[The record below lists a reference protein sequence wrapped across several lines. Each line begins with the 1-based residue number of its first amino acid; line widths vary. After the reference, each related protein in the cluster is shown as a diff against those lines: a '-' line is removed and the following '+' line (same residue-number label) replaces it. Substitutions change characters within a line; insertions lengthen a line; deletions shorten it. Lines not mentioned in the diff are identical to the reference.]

1 MNFELILAAGVTSG
15 TVLLFAAIGELLA
28 ERSGIINLGVEGM
41 MFVGALA
48 GFKISLDTGN
58 PWLGVV
64 AALVAGGILASLHAI
79 VTIQFQ
85 ADQIVSGL
93 ALTLLGTGVALVL
106 GEGLAGGAGGPTLPT
121 VTLPLVSLIPIIGPV
136 FFTNQSVLVYL
147 GYVLVPVTWYWI
159 NHTRPG
165 LHLRAVGE
173 SPTAADSLGV
183 NVYRLR
189 YLYTIAGGAL
199 AGLAGATI
207 SMVVSPGWNAE
218 KTTSGQG
225 WIAVGLVIFAQW
237 SPLRAMFG
245 AYLIATIR
253 RLTLDLQG
261 PPDFFGIPN
270 PFFTYQPYTF
280 FLDML
285 PYALVI
291 LIMVLGAREAIK
303 RRVGAPAALGTP
315 YIRGERG
322 L

>member
-1 MNFELILAAGVTSG
+1 MNLELILAAGVTSG

-28 ERSGIINLGVEGM
+28 ERSGILNLGVEGM

-48 GFKISLDTGN
+48 GLKVSLDTGN
-58 PWLGVV
+58 AWLGVV
-64 AALVAGGILASLHAI
+64 AALIAGGLLASLHAI

-106 GEGLAGGAGGPTLPT
+106 GQGLAGGAGGPTLPT
-121 VTLPLVSLIPIIGPV
+121 VTVPGLSEIPVVGPV
-136 FFTNQSVLVYL
+136 FFTNQSLLVYL
-147 GYVLVPVTWYWI
+147 GYLIVPITWYWI
-159 NHTRPG
+159 NQTRPG

-173 SPTAADSLGV
+173 SPTSADSLGV

-189 YLYTIAGGAL
+189 YFYTIAGGAL

-207 SMVVSPGWNAE
+207 SMVVSPGWNGD

-237 SPLRAMFG
+237 SPVRAMFG
-245 AYLIATIR
+245 AYLVATIR

-261 PPDFFGIPN
+261 PPDLFGISN
-270 PFFTYQPYTF
+270 PFHTYQPYTF

>member
-1 MNFELILAAGVTSG
+1 VNLELILAAGVTSG
-15 TVLLFAAIGELLA
+15 TVLLLAALGEILT
-28 ERSGIINLGVEGM
+28 ERSGVINLGVEGM

-48 GFKISLDTGN
+48 GFKVSVDTGD
-58 PWLGVV
+58 PWIGLV
-64 AALVAGGILASLHAI
+64 AALIAGGALAALHAI
-79 VTIQFQ
+79 VTIGFQ

-106 GEGLAGGAGGPTLPT
+106 GEGLAGGMVGPRLPT
-121 VTLPLVSLIPIIGPV
+121 ITLPLLASIPVIGPV
-136 FFTNQSVLVYL
+136 FFTDQSVLVYL
-147 GYVLVPVTWYWI
+147 GYLLVPVIGYWI
-159 NHTRPG
+159 SHTRPG

-173 SPTAADSLGV
+173 QPTAADALGV

-189 YLYTIAGGAL
+189 YAYTIAGGAL

-207 SMVVSPGWNAE
+207 SMVVSPGWNSTQ
-218 KTTSGQG
+218 TTSGQG

-237 SPLRAMFG
+237 SPLRALIG

-253 RLTLDLQG
+253 RLTIDLQG
-261 PPDFFGIPN
+261 PTDFFGIPN

-291 LIMVLGAREAIK
+291 FIMVLGAREAIK
-303 RRVGAPAALGTP
+303 RRVGAPAALGIP
-315 YIRGERG
+315 YVRGERG
-322 L
+322 M

>member
-1 MNFELILAAGVTSG
+1 MNAELILAAGVTSG
-15 TVLLFAAIGELLA
+15 TVLLLAAIGEILT

-48 GFKISLDTGN
+48 GFKVSVETGD
-58 PWLGVV
+58 PWIGVL
-64 AALVAGGILASLHAI
+64 AALIAGGILASLHAI
-79 VTIQFQ
+79 VTIHFQ

-106 GEGLAGGAGGPTLPT
+106 GEGLAGGTVGPRLPT
-121 VTLPLVSLIPIIGPV
+121 ITVPGLSAIPFIGPV

-147 GYVLVPVTWYWI
+147 GYLLVPATWYWI

-173 SPTAADSLGV
+173 APTAADSLGV
-183 NVYRLR
+183 SVYRLR
-189 YLYTIAGGAL
+189 YGYTVIGGAL
-199 AGLAGATI
+199 AGLAGAMI
-207 SMVVSPGWNAE
+207 SMVVSPGWNSTQ
-218 KTTSGQG
+218 TTSGQG

-237 SPLRAMFG
+237 SPFRALIG

-253 RLTLDLQG
+253 RLTIDLQG
-261 PPDFFGIPN
+261 PPDFFGVPN
-270 PFFTYQPYTF
+270 PFFTYQPLTF

-303 RRVGAPAALGTP
+303 RRVGAPAALGVP
-315 YIRGERG
+315 WVRGERG
-322 L
+322 M

>member
-1 MNFELILAAGVTSG
+1 MNAELILAAGVTSG
-15 TVLLFAAIGELLA
+15 TVLLLAAIGEILT

-48 GFKISLDTGN
+48 GFKVSVETGD
-58 PWLGVV
+58 PWIGVL
-64 AALVAGGILASLHAI
+64 AALIAGGILASLHAI

-106 GEGLAGGAGGPTLPT
+106 GEGLAGGTVGPRLPT
-121 VTLPLVSLIPIIGPV
+121 ITVPGLSAIPFIGPV

-147 GYVLVPVTWYWI
+147 GYLLVPATWYWI

-173 SPTAADSLGV
+173 APTAADSLGV
-183 NVYRLR
+183 SVYRLR
-189 YLYTIAGGAL
+189 YGYTIIGGAL
-199 AGLAGATI
+199 AGLAGAMI
-207 SMVVSPGWNAE
+207 SMVVSPGWNSTQ
-218 KTTSGQG
+218 TTSGQG

-237 SPLRAMFG
+237 SPFRALIG

-253 RLTLDLQG
+253 RLTIDLQG
-261 PPDFFGIPN
+261 PPDFFGVPN
-270 PFFTYQPYTF
+270 PFFTYQPLTF

-303 RRVGAPAALGTP
+303 RRVGAPAALGIP
-315 YIRGERG
+315 WVRGERG
-322 L
+322 M

>member
-1 MNFELILAAGVTSG
+1 VNAELILAAGVTSG
-15 TVLLFAAIGELLA
+15 TVLLLAAIGELLT

-48 GFKISLDTGN
+48 GFRVSVDTGD
-58 PWLGVV
+58 PWIGVL

-79 VTIQFQ
+79 VTIGFQ

-106 GEGLAGGAGGPTLPT
+106 GEGLAGGTVGPRLPIIT
-121 VTLPLVSLIPIIGPV
+121 VPGLSAIPFIGPV

-147 GYVLVPVTWYWI
+147 GYLLVPVTWYWI
-159 NHTRPG
+159 THTRPG

-173 SPTAADSLGV
+173 EPTAADSLGV
-183 NVYRLR
+183 SVYRLR
-189 YLYTIAGGAL
+189 YGYTIIGGAL
-199 AGLAGATI
+199 AGLAGAMI
-207 SMVVSPGWNAE
+207 SMVVSPGWNSIQ
-218 KTTSGQG
+218 TTSGRG

-237 SPLRAMFG
+237 SPLRVMFG
-245 AYLIATIR
+245 AYLVATIS
-253 RLTLDLQG
+253 RLTIDLQG
-261 PPDFFGIPN
+261 PTDFFGIPN
-270 PFFTYQPYTF
+270 PFFTYQPFTF

-303 RRVGAPAALGTP
+303 RRVGAPASLGIP
-315 YIRGERG
+315 WVRGERG
-322 L
+322 T

>member
-1 MNFELILAAGVTSG
+1 MNAELILAAGVTSG
-15 TVLLFAAIGELLA
+15 TVLLLAAIGEILT

-48 GFKISLDTGN
+48 GFKVSVETGD
-58 PWLGVV
+58 PWIGVL
-64 AALVAGGILASLHAI
+64 AALIAGGILASLHAI

-106 GEGLAGGAGGPTLPT
+106 GEGLAGGTVGPRLPT
-121 VTLPLVSLIPIIGPV
+121 ITVPGLSAIPFIGPV

-147 GYVLVPVTWYWI
+147 GYLLVPVTWYWI

-173 SPTAADSLGV
+173 APTAADSLGV
-183 NVYRLR
+183 SVYRLR
-189 YLYTIAGGAL
+189 YGYTIIGGAL
-199 AGLAGATI
+199 AGLAGAMI
-207 SMVVSPGWNAE
+207 SMVVSPGWNSTQ
-218 KTTSGQG
+218 TTSGQG

-237 SPLRAMFG
+237 SPFRALIG

-253 RLTLDLQG
+253 RLTIDLQG
-261 PPDFFGIPN
+261 PPDFFGVPN
-270 PFFTYQPYTF
+270 PFFTYQPLTF

-303 RRVGAPAALGTP
+303 RRVGAPAALGIP
-315 YIRGERG
+315 WVRGDRG
-322 L
+322 M

>member
-1 MNFELILAAGVTSG
+1 MNLEVILAAGVASG
-15 TVLLFAAIGELLA
+15 TILLLAAIGEILT

-48 GFKISLDTGN
+48 GFKISVESGD
-58 PWLGVV
+58 PWIGLL
-64 AALVAGGILASLHAI
+64 AACLAGALLALIHAI
-79 VTIQFQ
+79 VTISFQ

-106 GEGLAGGAGGPTLPT
+106 GEGLAGGTVGPRLPT
-121 VTLPLVSLIPIIGPV
+121 ITLPLLSDVPIIGPI
-136 FFTNQSVLVYL
+136 FFTNQSVMVYL
-147 GYVLVPVTWYWI
+147 GYLLVPLTWYWI

-173 SPTAADSLGV
+173 APTAADSLGV
-183 NVYRLR
+183 SVYRTR
-189 YLYTIAGGAL
+189 YVYTLLGGAL

-207 SMVVSPGWNAE
+207 SMVISPGWNSVQ
-218 KTTSGQG
+218 TTSGQG

-237 SPLRAMFG
+237 SPLRAMIG

-261 PPDFFGIPN
+261 PPDFFGVPN
-270 PFFTYQPYTF
+270 PFFTYQPLTF

-303 RRVGAPAALGTP
+303 RRVGAPAALGIP
-315 YIRGERG
+315 WMRGERG
-322 L
+322 M

>member
-1 MNFELILAAGVTSG
+1 MNPELILAAGVTSG
-15 TVLLFAAIGELLA
+15 TVLLLAAIGEILT

-48 GFKISLDTGN
+48 GFKVSVETGN
-58 PWLGVV
+58 PWIGIL
-64 AALVAGGILASLHAI
+64 AALIAGGILASLHAI

-106 GEGLAGGAGGPTLPT
+106 GEGLAGGTVGPRLPT
-121 VTLPLVSLIPIIGPV
+121 ITVPGLSAIPFIGPV

-147 GYVLVPVTWYWI
+147 GYLLVPATWYWI

-173 SPTAADSLGV
+173 APTAADSLGV
-183 NVYRLR
+183 SVYRLR
-189 YLYTIAGGAL
+189 YGYTIIGGAL
-199 AGLAGATI
+199 AGLAGAMI
-207 SMVVSPGWNAE
+207 SMVVSPGWNSTQ
-218 KTTSGQG
+218 TTSGQG

-237 SPLRAMFG
+237 SPFRALIG

-253 RLTLDLQG
+253 RLTIDLQG
-261 PPDFFGIPN
+261 PPDFFGVPN

-303 RRVGAPAALGTP
+303 RRVGAPAALGIP
-315 YIRGERG
+315 WVRGERG
-322 L
+322 M

>member
-15 TVLLFAAIGELLA
+15 TVLLLAAIGELIT
-28 ERSGIINLGVEGM
+28 ERAGIINLGVEGLL
-41 MFVGALA
+41 FVGALA
-48 GFKISLDTGN
+48 GFKVSVDTGN
-58 PWLGVV
+58 PWLGLV
-64 AALVAGGILASLHAI
+64 AALLAGAVLASLHAI

-106 GEGLAGGAGGPTLPT
+106 GEGLAGRTAGPALP
-121 VTLPLVSLIPIIGPV
+121 VITLPLLSQVPVIGRV
-136 FFTNQSVLVYL
+136 FFTDQSVLVYF
-147 GYVLVPVTWYWI
+147 GYLLVPAVWYWI
-159 NHTRPG
+159 AQTRPG

-173 SPTAADSLGV
+173 QPTAADALGV

-189 YLYTIAGGAL
+189 YVYTIAGGAL

-207 SMVVSPGWNAE
+207 SLVVSPGWNSTQ
-218 KTTSGQG
+218 TTSGQG

-237 SPLRAMFG
+237 SPIRVLFG

-253 RLTLDLQG
+253 RLTIDLQG
-261 PPDFFGIPN
+261 PPDFFGVPN

-303 RRVGAPAALGTP
+303 RRVGAPAALGVP